1 MGKKRSRQKHR
12 EHRDCTENQKDFL
25 VVNNQP
31 FISVIIP
38 VYNGEKF
45 LPVCLDAVRSG
56 SYQHY
61 ELIVVDD
68 CSTDRSP
75 EISREKGAL
84 VLKNPRQTG
93 PGGARNLGAQQARG
107 EVLFFVDADCVV
119 KPDTLERVAKT
130 FVEYPDVAATFGS
143 YDEEPAEA
151 NFISQYKNL
160 FHRFVHQQGRV
171 EAETFWAGCG
181 AMRRDVFLS
190 VNGFDA
196 ERYPRPAIEDI
207 ELGYRLRARGHRI
220 LLDKQLQAKHLKRWT
235 MKSMLHADIFC
246 RAVPWSMLMF
256 EHKDVLN
263 DLNVQTTDRISA
275 ALLGLS
281 LLLLPFSIL
290 KPQLLLLILVLLALI
305 PVLNHKLYR
314 YFIRRKGLLFA
325 IIAFPLHLFY
335 YFYSS
340 ATFVLCWLKHNFG
353 PKKAQ
358 KAQNSV

>member
-1 MGKKRSRQKHR
+1 M
-12 EHRDCTENQKDFL
+12 
-25 VVNNQP
+25 
-31 FISVIIP
+31 
-38 VYNGEKF
+38 
-45 LPVCLDAVRSG
+45 CLDALRSN
-56 SYQHY
+56 SYEHY

-75 EISREKGAL
+75 DISREKGAV
-84 VLKNPRQTG
+84 VLKMPRQSG

-119 KPDTLERVAKT
+119 KSDSLDRVAQT
-130 FVEYPDVAATFGS
+130 FANYPDVAATFGS
-143 YDEEPAEA
+143 YDDEPAEA
-151 NFISQYKNL
+151 NFVSQYKNL
-160 FHRFVHQQGRV
+160 FHRFVHQQGRE

-207 ELGYRLRARGHRI
+207 ELGYRLRAKGHRI

-246 RAVPWSMLMF
+246 RAIPWSTLMF
-256 EHKDVLN
+256 EHNDVLN

-290 KPQLLLLILVLLALI
+290 MPQLLLLILVLLAAI
-305 PVLNHKLYR
+305 PILNHKLYR
-314 YFIRRKGLLFA
+314 YFIHRKGLLFA
-325 IIAFPLHLFY
+325 LLAYPLHLLY

-340 ATFVLCWLKHNFG
+340 VTFVLCWLKHHLSH
-353 PKKAQ
+353 KKPQ
-358 KAQNSV
+358 KAPNSI

>member
-1 MGKKRSRQKHR
+1 M
-12 EHRDCTENQKDFL
+12 TTAL
-25 VVNNQP
+25 
-31 FISVIIP
+31 
-38 VYNGEKF
+38 
-45 LPVCLDAVRSG
+45 
-56 SYQHY
+56 
-61 ELIVVDD
+61 
-68 CSTDRSP
+68 TDRSP
-75 EISREKGAL
+75 KISREKGAV
-84 VLKNPRQTG
+84 VLKTPRQTG
-93 PGGARNLGAQQARG
+93 PGGARNLGAEQARG

-119 KPDTLERVAKT
+119 KPDTLDRVAQT
-130 FVEYPDVAATFGS
+130 FVNYPDVAAVFGS
-143 YDEEPAEA
+143 YDDEPAEE

-207 ELGYRLRARGHRI
+207 ELGYRLRAKGCRI

-235 MKSMLHADIFC
+235 LKTMLHADIFC

-256 EHKDVLN
+256 ENKDVLN
-263 DLNVQTTDRISA
+263 DLNLQTTDRISA

-281 LLLLPFSIL
+281 LLLLPFCIL
-290 KPQLLLLILVLLALI
+290 VPQMLLLIAVLLAVI

-314 YFIRRKGLLFA
+314 YFIRRKGLVFA
-325 IIAFPLHLFY
+325 ILVYPLHLFY

-340 ATFVLCWLKHNFG
+340 VTFLFCWLKYQFG
-353 PKKAQ
+353 Q
-358 KAQNSV
+358 QSLRSSS

>member
-1 MGKKRSRQKHR
+1 
-12 EHRDCTENQKDFL
+12 
-25 VVNNQP
+25 VNNEP

-45 LPVCLDAVRSG
+45 LPVCLNALVG
-56 SYQHY
+56 NSYKHY

-75 EISREKGAL
+75 YISREKGAL
-84 VLKNPRQTG
+84 VLKMPRQTG

-119 KPDTLERVAKT
+119 KPDTLDRVAKT
-130 FVEYPDVAATFGS
+130 FVDYPDVAATFGS
-143 YDEEPAEA
+143 YDDEPAEK

-160 FHRFVHQQGRV
+160 FHRFVHQEARS

-181 AMRRDVFLS
+181 AIRRDTFLA

-256 EHKDVLN
+256 ESKAVLN
-263 DLNVQTTDRISA
+263 DLNLQTTDRISA

-281 LLLLPFSIL
+281 LMFLPFLIL
-290 KPQLLLLILVLLALI
+290 KPQLLLLIVVLLGTI
-305 PVLNHKLYR
+305 PILNHRLYR
-314 YFIRRKGLLFA
+314 FFFRHKGLGFA
-325 IIAFPLHLFY
+325 ILAFPLHLLY

-340 ATFVLCWLKHNFG
+340 VTFVLCWLKHHFRQQRLRG
-353 PKKAQ
+353 SA
-358 KAQNSV
+358 S